1 MLLSSVSQVLA
12 IVSCWGDSSAK
23 QQVDKRGEIRVF
35 GRNNRQ
41 VIAQDPVVSVTQHQ
55 AGSFITSRP
64 ITVSHP
70 VVSSNQSVP
79 SSSLSHPADG
89 TSRSSSVHD
98 SQSDLLSSIIWF
110 QFKFTRLA
118 TSTVLGNASLAGVF
132 MKTDSFRVCV
142 RERERGGESVGV
154 SQSV

>member
-79 SSSLSHPADG
+79 SSSLSHPADS
-89 TSRSSSVHD
+89 TSWSCSVHD

-110 QFKFTRLA
+110 QFTRLA